1 MKEAVLIITVM
12 VALPAAVLGP
22 MFLKQRKR
30 VRSTENKL
38 SRGVPS
44 RSLHLPR

>member
-30 VRSTENKL
+30 LRSNENRL